1 MSFYTEAELTD
12 YFQKTLGIDQ
22 SIVSY
27 QDRDRNSVHD
37 TLNQSLYYSEEG
49 AFLQAQSLYGS
60 NALMML
66 ALSMNESAS
75 GRSSLSFTRNN
86 LFGHAAYDSD
96 VEANAKRY
104 FNL

>member
-1 MSFYTEAELTD
+1 
-12 YFQKTLGIDQ
+12 
-22 SIVSY
+22 
-27 QDRDRNSVHD
+27 
-37 TLNQSLYYSEEG
+37 
-49 AFLQAQSLYGS
+49 
-60 NALMML
+60 MML

-104 FNL
+104 FKLSSSILSHAKTYVLSLIHICIWRSWD